1 MLDRARDAGFVVL
14 DLGGIYRGIDGTE
27 LRLAEWDAHPNVR
40 GHQIIAAGL
49 YEAIVQHADQLIVSR
64 EARK

>member
-1 MLDRARDAGFVVL
+1 MVL
-14 DLGGIYRGIDGTE
+14 DLQGIYRGIPGTD

-49 YEAIVQHADQLIVSR
+49 YEAIVQNAGQLIVSP